1 MATARSRWRP
11 FTASSPSPPSSAS
24 SSPSSSFTATMDP
37 PPEFLCPISGTLMAD
52 PVIVPPGRTIERACI
67 QACAALAFY
76 PPAVADLPSSPLVL
90 IPNVALRSAILNWC
104 ERLGLPHPSP
114 LSLDT
119 AGDIVR
125 RLMPQSRSQSQY
137 GPPRQEQSRSQSQ
150 YGPPSQEQRSSQFQ
164 YDPPSQEERP
174 QSNYGR
180 PPQPASVRTRNR
192 SVSGDDFPQEP
203 KQRSGS
209 VEEEIMAV
217 LGATDTSPTEQRE
230 AMASLRQATRETRE
244 MRLQL
249 CTPRLLAAL
258 RPMLLSG
265 DAGIQANAAAAM
277 VNLSLEAENKVRIVR
292 SGAVSPL
299 VDVLR
304 VGHPEA
310 RDHAA
315 GAIYSLAVEDEN
327 RAAIGVLGAI
337 PPLLELFASGGAGH
351 RARREAGMAL
361 YHVSLAGMNR
371 SKIART
377 PGVVRTLLATAEA
390 RGRGSGEADADA
402 AALRK
407 LSLMILANL
416 AGCPEGR
423 AALMDGGA
431 VAAVVGVMLSGAAAP
446 GSSEEEYCISA
457 LYGMS
462 KGSLRFRGLARAA
475 GVEEALAPVTECD
488 GGGVGRDM
496 ARRTLRAM
504 RGEDDEMPFTASGIL
519 GSQWGD
525 ASIVSEGLVS
535 LRRPPHQ
542 RGGNHGG
549 TSGSN
554 TTQF

>member
-1 MATARSRWRP
+1 
-11 FTASSPSPPSSAS
+11 
-24 SSPSSSFTATMDP
+24 
-37 PPEFLCPISGTLMAD
+37 
-52 PVIVPPGRTIERACI
+52 
-67 QACAALAFY
+67 
-76 PPAVADLPSSPLVL
+76 
-90 IPNVALRSAILNWC
+90 
-104 ERLGLPHPSP
+104 
-114 LSLDT
+114 
-119 AGDIVR
+119 
-125 RLMPQSRSQSQY
+125 
-137 GPPRQEQSRSQSQ
+137 
-150 YGPPSQEQRSSQFQ
+150 
-164 YDPPSQEERP
+164 
-174 QSNYGR
+174 
-180 PPQPASVRTRNR
+180 
-192 SVSGDDFPQEP
+192 
-203 KQRSGS
+203 
-209 VEEEIMAV
+209 MAV
-217 LGATDTSPTEQRE
+217 LGAADGATPAEQKA

-244 MRLQL
+244 MRVQL

-265 DAGIQANAAAAM
+265 DAGVQVNAAAAM

-304 VGHPEA
+304 TGHPEA

-390 RGRGSGEADADA
+390 CDRGNGPDADA

-407 LSLMILANL
+407 LSVIILANL

-431 VAAVVGVMLSGAAAP
+431 VAAVVRIMRSGAAAP

-475 GVEEALAPVTECD
+475 GVEEALAPVAECD

-504 RGEDDEMPFTASGIL
+504 RGEDDEVAFTASGIL
-519 GSQWGD
+519 GSQWDD

-542 RGGNHGG
+542 RHGNHTGP
-549 TSGSN
+549 SGSN

>member
-1 MATARSRWRP
+1 MGTARLRWRP
-11 FTASSPSPPSSAS
+11 FKSSSPASSAS
-24 SSPSSSFTATMDP
+24 SSPSSSFTATVDP
-37 PPEFLCPISGTLMAD
+37 PAEFLCPISGTLMAD
-52 PVIVPPGRTIERACI
+52 PVIVPPGQTIERACI

-76 PPAVADLPSSPLVL
+76 PPAVAGLPSSPLVL

-125 RLMPQSRSQSQY
+125 RLMP
-137 GPPRQEQSRSQSQ
+137 PRQEQRSQVNHGS
-150 YGPPSQEQRSSQFQ
+150 PSQAQ
-164 YDPPSQEERP
+164 P
-174 QSNYGR
+174 QAS
-180 PPQPASVRTRNR
+180 SVRTRNR
-192 SVSGDDFPQEP
+192 YSVDYSAGGDFVQEP
-203 KQRSGS
+203 RQAGGS
-209 VEEEIMAV
+209 LEEEVMAV
-217 LGATDTSPTEQRE
+217 LGADGASPAEQKVT
-230 AMASLRQATRETRE
+230 MASLRQATRESKE
-244 MRLQL
+244 MRTQL

-258 RPMLLSG
+258 RPMLLSA
-265 DAGIQANAAAAM
+265 DAGIQVNAAAAM

-337 PPLLELFASGGAGH
+337 PPLLELFSSGGAGH

-390 RGRGSGEADADA
+390 RDRGNDADA

-407 LSLMILANL
+407 LSVMVLANL

-431 VAAVVGVMLSGAAAP
+431 VAAIVGLMRSGSAAP
-446 GSSEEEYCISA
+446 GSAEEEYCISA

-462 KGSLRFRGLARAA
+462 RGSLRFRGLARAA
-475 GVEEALAPVTECD
+475 GVEAALMPVAESD
-488 GGGVGRDM
+488 GGVGRDM

-504 RGEDDEMPFTASGIL
+504 RGEDDEVALTASGIL
-519 GSQWGD
+519 GREWDD
-525 ASIVSEGLVS
+525 ASVVSEGMVS
-535 LRRPPHQ
+535 LRRPPHH
-542 RGGNHGG
+542 RSNYAGP
-549 TSGSN
+549 SGSN

>member
-1 MATARSRWRP
+1 MAAARSRWRP

-125 RLMPQSRSQSQY
+125 RLMPPRQDQSRSQSQY
-137 GPPRQEQSRSQSQ
+137 GPP
-150 YGPPSQEQRSSQFQ
+150 
-164 YDPPSQEERP
+164 P

-192 SVSGDDFPQEP
+192 SVSGEDFPQEP

-244 MRLQL
+244 VRLQL

-304 VGHPEA
+304 AGHPEA

-390 RGRGSGEADADA
+390 RGRGSAEADADA

-431 VAAVVGVMLSGAAAP
+431 VAAVVGVMRSGAAAP

>member
-37 PPEFLCPISGTLMAD
+37 PAEFLCPISGTLMAD

-125 RLMPQSRSQSQY
+125 RLMPPRQEQSRSQSQY
-137 GPPRQEQSRSQSQ
+137 GPPRQEQ
-150 YGPPSQEQRSSQFQ
+150 RSSQFQ
-164 YDPPSQEERP
+164 YGPPSQEERP
-174 QSNYGR
+174 QLNYGR
-180 PPQPASVRTRNR
+180 PPPAASVRTRNR
-192 SVSGDDFPQEP
+192 SVSGDDFVQEP

-217 LGATDTSPTEQRE
+217 LGATDGASPAEQKD

-265 DAGIQANAAAAM
+265 DAGIQVNAAAAM

-390 RGRGSGEADADA
+390 RDRGSAEADAAA

-431 VAAVVGVMLSGAAAP
+431 VAAVVGVMRRGAAAP

-542 RGGNHGG
+542 RGGNHAG

>member
-1 MATARSRWRP
+1 
-11 FTASSPSPPSSAS
+11 
-24 SSPSSSFTATMDP
+24 
-37 PPEFLCPISGTLMAD
+37 
-52 PVIVPPGRTIERACI
+52 
-67 QACAALAFY
+67 
-76 PPAVADLPSSPLVL
+76 
-90 IPNVALRSAILNWC
+90 
-104 ERLGLPHPSP
+104 
-114 LSLDT
+114 
-119 AGDIVR
+119 
-125 RLMPQSRSQSQY
+125 
-137 GPPRQEQSRSQSQ
+137 
-150 YGPPSQEQRSSQFQ
+150 
-164 YDPPSQEERP
+164 
-174 QSNYGR
+174 
-180 PPQPASVRTRNR
+180 
-192 SVSGDDFPQEP
+192 
-203 KQRSGS
+203 
-209 VEEEIMAV
+209 
-217 LGATDTSPTEQRE
+217 
-230 AMASLRQATRETRE
+230 
-244 MRLQL
+244 
-249 CTPRLLAAL
+249 
-258 RPMLLSG
+258 MLLSP
-265 DAGIQANAAAAM
+265 DPDLQINAAAAM

-315 GAIYSLAVEDEN
+315 DAIYSLAVEDEN

-337 PPLLELFASGGAGH
+337 PPLLDLFASVDAGH

-390 RGRGSGEADADA
+390 RADRGDADA
-402 AALRK
+402 GALRK
-407 LSLMILANL
+407 LAVMILANL

-431 VAAVVGVMLSGAAAP
+431 VAAVARLMRSGAAAP

-462 KGSLRFRGLARAA
+462 KGNLRFRGLARAA
-475 GVEEALAPVTECD
+475 GVEDALAPVTECE

-504 RGEDDEMPFTASGIL
+504 RGEDDEVAFTASGIL
-519 GSQWGD
+519 GSQWDG

-535 LRRPPHQ
+535 LRRPPHH
-542 RGGNHGG
+542 RGNHSAGP
-549 TSGSN
+549 SGSN

>member
-1 MATARSRWRP
+1 
-11 FTASSPSPPSSAS
+11 
-24 SSPSSSFTATMDP
+24 
-37 PPEFLCPISGTLMAD
+37 
-52 PVIVPPGRTIERACI
+52 
-67 QACAALAFY
+67 
-76 PPAVADLPSSPLVL
+76 
-90 IPNVALRSAILNWC
+90 
-104 ERLGLPHPSP
+104 
-114 LSLDT
+114 
-119 AGDIVR
+119 
-125 RLMPQSRSQSQY
+125 
-137 GPPRQEQSRSQSQ
+137 
-150 YGPPSQEQRSSQFQ
+150 
-164 YDPPSQEERP
+164 
-174 QSNYGR
+174 
-180 PPQPASVRTRNR
+180 
-192 SVSGDDFPQEP
+192 
-203 KQRSGS
+203 
-209 VEEEIMAV
+209 
-217 LGATDTSPTEQRE
+217 
-230 AMASLRQATRETRE
+230 
-244 MRLQL
+244 
-249 CTPRLLAAL
+249 
-258 RPMLLSG
+258 
-265 DAGIQANAAAAM
+265 
-277 VNLSLEAENKVRIVR
+277 
-292 SGAVSPL
+292 VSPL

-304 VGHPEA
+304 IGHPEA

-390 RGRGSGEADADA
+390 RDRGGAADADA

-407 LSLMILANL
+407 LAVMILANL

-431 VAAVVGVMLSGAAAP
+431 VAAVVGLMRSGAAAP

-475 GVEEALAPVTECD
+475 GVEEALAPVAECD

-504 RGEDDEMPFTASGIL
+504 RGEDDEVAFTASGIL
-519 GSQWGD
+519 GSQWDD

-542 RGGNHGG
+542 RGGNHAGP
-549 TSGSN
+549 SGSN